1 MNPEDNNPLN
11 NAGAPSTTP
20 DNLAGVPNMDGQNG
34 LSMADSLSS
43 AEDNLT
49 SAGLAATT
57 APNTMGLDQIGA
69 TQPEAIMTPPAEE
82 PLIPAAPVPGSIGS
96 AISVPPAPAE
106 PMAAP
111 SFGAP
116 AAEAQPQADV
126 MGTGPMPAPEV
137 APQPA
142 AQPNAAPFNPFANH
156 TAEPT
161 PAAGTNPMTPINPA
175 FQPAAPKPAKKS
187 SNLKQQFNTLT
198 LLFAILSALLLI
210 TTITFFVMWN
220 NAKNNPKVVYVP
232 QISDEESTESIEVL
246 SCARE
251 NDYAYLAGYD
261 HPAMGTENLVASYS
275 NDQLRGV
282 TVNYRI
288 TLDDE
293 NGANVANEN
302 FRTQQDALMAIIGNS
317 FTTEYLVEGNVLNVD
332 VESNGNLS
340 DADAKTLI
348 YGSADATST
357 TSLEAVQTHY
367 AANGYNCSVQ

>member
-20 DNLAGVPNMDGQNG
+20 DNLAGGPNMDGQNG

-116 AAEAQPQADV
+116 ATEAQPQADA

-137 APQPA
+137 APQSA
-142 AQPNAAPFNPFANH
+142 AQPSTAPFNPFANH
-156 TAEPT
+156 AAEPA
-161 PAAGTNPMTPINPA
+161 PAAGANPMTPINPA
-175 FQPAAPKPAKKS
+175 FQPAAPKPVKKS

-261 HPAMGTENLVASYS
+261 HPAIGTENLVASYS

-340 DADAKTLI
+340 DADAKTLL